1 MRIKRALI
9 SVSNKEG
16 LDLLVK
22 TLEELGAEIISTG
35 GTAELIRSMGIKVRD
50 VSEYTGF
57 GEMLDGRVKTL
68 HPFIH
73 AGILADRDNDLHMRD
88 MKKKGIPL
96 IDMVVVD
103 LYPFEKTV
111 SRPGVSLEEA
121 IENIDIGGPTM
132 LRAAAKN
139 FKHIAAVSSPA
150 QYLEITS
157 ELKTSSGEISERTL
171 FTLARRVFELT
182 GAYDS
187 KIASYLST
195 AGAVDRENRDELS
208 SGSSSKEA
216 LPGKIN
222 IDLEKELDLRYG
234 ENPHQ
239 RGAFYTHGITS
250 SGWMGKDVLL
260 QGKELSFNNI
270 LDLSAALDIV
280 SGFSEPAAAVI
291 KHNNPSGA
299 ASADKAEKAF
309 LDALNCDRMSA
320 FGGIIGLNREVD
332 GRLAEKILS
341 EAGFFECL
349 IAPGYDK
356 KALEIFG
363 EKKNLRVVKY
373 SSGALSSD
381 NGLDIKK
388 IRGGFLVQDADSD
401 DAGYSE
407 LRGVTLKKISQEE
420 KNSLLFAWKIARFV
434 KSNAIVLAAGARTVG
449 IGAGQMSRVDSVDV
463 AIAKAGKL
471 AQGAVLA
478 SDAFFPKADSIH
490 KAHAAGI
497 SAIIQP
503 GGSIRDKEVIEACDE
518 AGIAM
523 VFTSK
528 RHFRH

>member
-1 MRIKRALI
+1 MRVKRALI
-9 SVSNKEG
+9 SVSNKDG

-22 TLEELGAEIISTG
+22 TLEESGVEIISTG
-35 GTAELIRSMGIKVRD
+35 GTAELIRSMGVKVRD

-111 SRPGVSLEEA
+111 SRPGVSFEDA

-139 FKHIAAVSSPA
+139 FKHVAAVSSPERYA
-150 QYLEITS
+150 EIIS
-157 ELKTSSGEISERTL
+157 ELNASSGEISESTL
-171 FTLARRVFELT
+171 FALAKQVFELT
-182 GAYDS
+182 GGYDS

-195 AGAVDRENRDELS
+195 VRSAEGSNKDKPSSEPLS
-208 SGSSSKEA
+208 EQA
-216 LPGKIN
+216 LPGKVN
-222 IDLEKELDLRYG
+222 IDLEKSLDLRYG

-239 RGAFYTHGITS
+239 RGAFYTQRSTS
-250 SGWMGKDVLL
+250 SGWMGKDMLL

-280 SGFSEPAAAVI
+280 SGFKEPAAAVI

-299 ASADKAEKAF
+299 AWSDGVEKAF

-320 FGGIIGLNREVD
+320 FGGIIGLNRPVD
-332 GRLAEKILS
+332 GRLAGTILS

-356 KALEIFG
+356 KALEIFS

-373 SSGALSSD
+373 FPDALSPGD
-381 NGLDIKK
+381 GLDIKK

-401 DAGYSE
+401 DAGCPD
-407 LRGVTLKKISQEE
+407 LREVTRRKISSEE

-434 KSNAIVLAAGARTVG
+434 KSNAIVLAAGTRTVG

-471 AQGAVLA
+471 AKGAVLA
-478 SDAFFPKADSIH
+478 SDAFFPKPDSIH

-503 GGSIRDKEVIEACDE
+503 GGSIRDKEVIEASDE